1 MALQACDL
9 FIIANLVRNGIQP
22 SHVLSLGHPDIL
34 ATPDE
39 VAPIFDGKLLS
50 IDNERVRQERIGP
63 SRNECIGSAYSF
75 FDELRAK
82 LTCFDKRSSFGIHEN
97 PDLNYPVGDQHND
110 FYSLVVDPGTIEHVM
125 NVGEVLSSIVRALR
139 VGGHAYHVSPMSMLN
154 HGYWNFSPVTYH
166 DFYMANGFEIVRL
179 EGRRK
184 KGTTFPIPATDRFK
198 ENTNLMI
205 VCVARKMRA
214 VDKIT
219 WPMQEKYNVRS

>member
-1 MALQACDL
+1 MLSALLTA
-9 FIIANLVRNGIQP
+9 F
-22 SHVLSLGHPDIL
+22 LSELG
-34 ATPDE
+34 
-39 VAPIFDGKLLS
+39 
-50 IDNERVRQERIGP
+50 
-63 SRNECIGSAYSF
+63 AY
-75 FDELRAK
+75 
-82 LTCFDKRSSFGIHEN
+82 LTSLDKRSTFGIDEN
-97 PDLNYPVGDQHND
+97 VDLNYPIDNRHDNA
-110 FYSLVVDPGTIEHVM
+110 YTLIIDPGTSEHVM

-139 VGGHAYHVSPMSMLN
+139 VGGHAYHISPMSMLN

-214 VDKIT
+214 IEKIT
-219 WPMQEKYNVRS
+219 WPMQEKYS

>member
-1 MALQACDL
+1 MALIIQDL
-9 FIIANLVRNGIQP
+9 YVIANLVRIGIKP

-50 IDNERVRQERIGP
+50 TDNERVRQERIGP

-125 NVGEVLSSIVRALR
+125 NVGEVLKSIVRMLR
-139 VGGHAYHVSPMSMLN
+139 VGGYVYHVSPMSMFN
-154 HGYWNFSPVTYH
+154 HGYWNFSPVAYY
-166 DFYMANGFEIVRL
+166 DFYTANGFENVRL

-184 KGTTFPIPATDRFK
+184 NGGSFDVPTTSRFK
-198 ENTNLMI
+198 ENSNLMI
-205 VCVARKMRA
+205 TCVARKIKQLDNI
-214 VDKIT
+214 V
-219 WPMQEKYNVRS
+219 WPVQAKYT

>member
-1 MALQACDL
+1 MALQAVDL
-9 FIIANLVRNGIQP
+9 FIIADLMRNGIQP
-22 SHVLSLGHPDIL
+22 SHVLSFGHPDIL

-39 VAPIFDGKLLS
+39 LASLFEGRLLPIDS
-50 IDNERVRQERIGP
+50 ERVRRERVGAF
-63 SRNECIGSAYSF
+63 RDGAIGSAYGF
-75 FDELRAK
+75 FSELNSE
-82 LTCFDKRSSFGIHEN
+82 LTCFDKRDLFGIDEN
-97 PDLNYPVGDQHND
+97 LDLNYPIDVRHHGS
-110 FYSLVVDPGTIEHVM
+110 YSLIIDPGTIEHVM
-125 NVGEVLSSIVRALR
+125 NVGEALSSIVRALR
-139 VGGHAYHVSPMSMLN
+139 VGGHAYHISPMSMLN

-214 VDKIT
+214 VEKIT
-219 WPMQEKYNVRS
+219 WPMQEKYS